1 MSGWVGWIAFAG
13 MMLMMLGVFH
23 IIEGIV
29 ALTKDD
35 YFLVHSSGLIV
46 TANYTTWGWVQI
58 LAGCVV
64 VAAGAGVLQGQMWA
78 RIIGVAVAFASAV
91 ISLGFL
97 SAYPIWS
104 VLMIL
109 LAVVVI
115 MALTV
120 HGSDIK
126 ADG

>member
-1 MSGWVGWIAFAG
+1 
-13 MMLMMLGVFH
+13 MLMMLGVFH